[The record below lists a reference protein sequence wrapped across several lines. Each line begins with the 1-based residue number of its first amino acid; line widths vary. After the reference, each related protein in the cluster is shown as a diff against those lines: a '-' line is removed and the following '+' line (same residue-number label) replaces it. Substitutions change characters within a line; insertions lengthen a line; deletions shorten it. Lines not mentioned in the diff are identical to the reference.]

1 MPKVSRRR
9 QIIQATNV
17 AAIAMM
23 VNSDS
28 GADSDLEDFYFF
40 SMHQLQRW
48 YLEARNSTTRFNS
61 RYNMFELQELPASSF
76 LQLFRMTFPCFLNL
90 LQLIEQNPVFYNN
103 SRNPQREPPIQI
115 AVAICCLGSNGN
127 GSAVYQLKNLFQV
140 GYGTVDLYTRR
151 VIKAIYEL
159 RSSLISW
166 PTKCERIESSQVMQD
181 KGLLGCV
188 GFVDGT
194 LIALTQ
200 SPEKYFDPNQFLI
213 ADSAYT
219 NDQYVVPAYKG
230 KDLLDDWNVDFNYHL
245 AQSQVRIKHAIG
257 ILKGRFSS
265 LRKMRSQIRGPK
277 EMKAVVKW
285 IITCIILHNLL
296 ADLKDQ
302 WNELYED
309 EIPEPPPDIIDE
321 SEIAGYDLRAL
332 LRPITLAHFED

>member
-76 LQLFRMTFPCFLNL
+76 LQLFCMTFPCFLNL

-194 LIALTQ
+194 LIALSQ
-200 SPEKYFDPNQFLI
+200 KPPIDGNHYFDW
-213 ADSAYT
+213 
-219 NDQYVVPAYKG
+219 K
-230 KDLLDDWNVDFNYHL
+230 KRLDFRLSNC
-245 AQSQVRIKHAIG
+245 S
-257 ILKGRFSS
+257 
-265 LRKMRSQIRGPK
+265 
-277 EMKAVVKW
+277 VKSP
-285 IITCIILHNLL
+285 CNM
-296 ADLKDQ
+296 
-302 WNELYED
+302 
-309 EIPEPPPDIIDE
+309 
-321 SEIAGYDLRAL
+321 
-332 LRPITLAHFED
+332 